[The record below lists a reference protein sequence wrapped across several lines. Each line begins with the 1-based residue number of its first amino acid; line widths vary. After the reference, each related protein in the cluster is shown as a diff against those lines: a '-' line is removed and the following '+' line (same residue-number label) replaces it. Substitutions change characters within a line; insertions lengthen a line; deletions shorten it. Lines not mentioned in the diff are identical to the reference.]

1 MVMPDFVDADGLSS
15 QEEEWRRGINLP
27 APGTV
32 EFQSLPT
39 VIQIAARFPLLRI
52 DSPPPVLAGSSGSVS
67 VKPQPV
73 SDDKAY
79 VVKLF
84 RGKKLTLSASDKL
97 YVTKA
102 ASYAFPLGTAYTDP
116 PVGEVAFPNGGS
128 ITMNVGGH
136 IHVNGSPK
144 LALLVGCTITVP
156 RDMDITVTFLA
167 EGDVISGADYGELGD
182 WEDIIHQINAP
193 TTDRELVL
201 PACDGLGK
209 LRHTVGLAG
218 AEGDPYTITLGDGTL
233 ITAPSAKSVYIV
245 GARSRSYGVFA
256 PDDCTGLRDD
266 YCEFSYGGSIIV
278 DKGGLVCIPGSMV
291 LKLNK
296 CCLVDIPI
304 RGTAKL
310 RCNVDD
316 IEPSH
321 LDMHSAYSAPAL
333 SDTEDYEGVES
344 SDSDDDEGVESS
356 DSEDDEGVESPQSV
370 LEKDDTENDEHTD

>member
-1 MVMPDFVDADGLSS
+1 MCLCFPFCSNS
-15 QEEEWRRGINLP
+15 FFISF
-27 APGTV
+27 T
-32 EFQSLPT
+32 
-39 VIQIAARFPLLRI
+39 QII
-52 DSPPPVLAGSSGSVS
+52 
-67 VKPQPV
+67 
-73 SDDKAY
+73 
-79 VVKLF
+79 LF
-84 RGKKLTLSASDKL
+84 
-97 YVTKA
+97 
-102 ASYAFPLGTAYTDP
+102 AFA
-116 PVGEVAFPNGGS
+116 
-128 ITMNVGGH
+128 
-136 IHVNGSPK
+136 
-144 LALLVGCTITVP
+144 
-156 RDMDITVTFLA
+156 
-167 EGDVISGADYGELGD
+167 
-182 WEDIIHQINAP
+182 
-193 TTDRELVL
+193 DRELVL